1 MQRRG
6 NPVRL
11 VVALSVAAAL
21 AIFLVYTALAG
32 GATPSLKPSQLAG
45 HKGKLAVSGYVLGPV
60 RGDPHSAAGLRFR
73 LRDIDGP
80 QQSVRVPVV
89 FHGSEPDLFRAGRH
103 VYVVGNYNGRSVAA
117 TSITTK
123 CPSKYSPAKS

>member
-1 MQRRG
+1 M
-6 NPVRL
+6 RL
-11 VVALSVAAAL
+11 VIALSVAAAL
-21 AIFLVYTALAG
+21 AVFLVYTAFAG
-32 GATPSLKPSQLAG
+32 NATPSLKPSQLAG
-45 HKGKLAVSGYVLGPV
+45 HSGTLSVSGFVLGPV
-60 RGDPHSAAGLRFR
+60 KGDPHAAGGLRFK

-80 QQSVRVPVV
+80 HKNVQVPVV

-103 VYVVGNYNGRSVAA
+103 VYVVGKYNGTTVAA

>member
-1 MQRRG
+1 
-6 NPVRL
+6 VRL

-80 QQSVRVPVV
+80 HQSVHVPVV

-123 CPSKYSPAKS
+123 CPSKYSPAKG

>member
-1 MQRRG
+1 
-6 NPVRL
+6 VRL

-21 AIFLVYTALAG
+21 AIFLVYNAIAG

-45 HKGKLAVSGYVLGPV
+45 HHGKVSVSGYVLRPV
-60 RGDPHSAAGLRFR
+60 AGDPHASRGLRFR

-80 QQSVRVPVV
+80 HKNVQVPVV

-103 VYVVGNYNGRSVAA
+103 VYVVGNYNGASLAA

>member
-1 MQRRG
+1 VQRRG

-80 QQSVRVPVV
+80 HRSVHVPVV

-123 CPSKYSPAKS
+123 CPSKYSPAKG

>member
-21 AIFLVYTALAG
+21 AVFLVYTALAG
-32 GATPSLKPSQLAG
+32 GATPSLKPSQLPG
-45 HKGKLAVSGYVLGPV
+45 HHGKLSVSGYVLGPV
-60 RGDPHSAAGLRFR
+60 KGDPHSAAGLRFK

-80 QQSVRVPVV
+80 HKNIHVPVV

-103 VYVVGNYNGRSVAA
+103 VYVVGNYNGASLAA

-123 CPSKYSPAKS
+123 CPSKYAPAKN

>member
-1 MQRRG
+1 M
-6 NPVRL
+6 RL

-45 HKGKLAVSGYVLGPV
+45 HEGKLAVSGYVLGPV

-80 QQSVRVPVV
+80 HRSVHVPVV

-123 CPSKYSPAKS
+123 CPSKYSPAKG